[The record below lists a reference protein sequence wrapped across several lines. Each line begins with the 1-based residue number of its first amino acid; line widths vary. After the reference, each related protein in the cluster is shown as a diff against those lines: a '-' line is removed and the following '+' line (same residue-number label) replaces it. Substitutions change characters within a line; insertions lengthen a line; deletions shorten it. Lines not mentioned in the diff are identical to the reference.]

1 VAHTVVLPRLG
12 NTVESCI
19 LNSWLVQVGDDVTA
33 TTELCEV
40 ETDKS
45 TVQVPAGFDGV
56 LLAVLAGEGDE
67 VPVLAPIA
75 VIGSRGEP
83 IGPPTAVDAAS
94 PVHESTSDSSGSD
107 VDSGASVASVATPAA
122 SSAGRPATSPR
133 ARASAIEHQLPLSTV
148 PEGSGPHGRI
158 LAQDVQAVLDG
169 SPQLT
174 RSAADRVALD
184 DRLPTAPGTG
194 IGGRVR
200 EADLQRDGAAALASS
215 PSAERAEAGD
225 DVTTT
230 TLRGIR
236 KLIATRMTE
245 SLATTAQVSYDITAP
260 ADALLELRR
269 RLKASDP
276 ALGLAGVTIGD
287 LVAFAA
293 VRVATRF
300 PAINAHLVGDE
311 LRSFSQVNVGLA
323 VDTPRGL
330 LVPTVLDA
338 SARTLR
344 DFSATT
350 KALVADCQAGTIAPD
365 LLTGATFT
373 VTNLGS
379 FGIEGFT
386 PILNAPQTAILGV
399 SAIVPR
405 PTIDADGHVT
415 GAERRLGLSLTAD
428 HRVVDGADAA
438 RFLSQ
443 LVSAIEHI
451 DLTVMS

>member
-1 VAHTVVLPRLG
+1 
-12 NTVESCI
+12 
-19 LNSWLVQVGDDVTA
+19 
-33 TTELCEV
+33 
-40 ETDKS
+40 
-45 TVQVPAGFDGV
+45 
-56 LLAVLAGEGDE
+56 
-67 VPVLAPIA
+67 
-75 VIGSRGEP
+75 
-83 IGPPTAVDAAS
+83 
-94 PVHESTSDSSGSD
+94 
-107 VDSGASVASVATPAA
+107 
-122 SSAGRPATSPR
+122 
-133 ARASAIEHQLPLSTV
+133 
-148 PEGSGPHGRI
+148 
-158 LAQDVQAVLDG
+158 VLDG

-174 RSAADRVALD
+174 RSAAASVDPD
-184 DRLPTAPGTG
+184 HQLPTAPGSG

-200 EADLQRDGAAALASS
+200 EADLHRDGAPAVTLSPPAQSAA
-215 PSAERAEAGD
+215 EHE

-276 ALGLAGVTIGD
+276 ALGLTGVTIGD

-311 LRSFSQVNVGLA
+311 LRSFSRVHLGLA

-350 KALVADCQAGTIAPD
+350 KALAADCQAGTIAPD

>member
-83 IGPPTAVDAAS
+83 IGLPTAVDAAS

-107 VDSGASVASVATPAA
+107 VDSGASVASAATPAA

-215 PSAERAEAGD
+215 PPAERAEAGD

-276 ALGLAGVTIGD
+276 ALGLTGVTIGD